1 MKKILF
7 VLAMISAAIAAQ
19 AQTYDTLWTGD
30 REPTFYYW
38 GDNWMDN
45 YSEYEFNYGY
55 VDASTGCQPEFARYC
70 YTDSVLKVI
79 GIAGVIHFNEHKP
92 GWANHVPWLDTFDMD
107 AAYKNMDKEYFRLYE
122 TDSNGGMELLAEE
135 SWNDV
140 TPRYLMETAHDPGWP
155 RCIGT
160 LEPVRE
166 VYFDSARTVR
176 DSFYVSATN
185 NNQRHHESFPFVTV
199 ILVASTWNGSVYDL
213 ETAANTPGPKPLH
226 FKRKLH
232 CIDNTD
238 FYHHITDTNW
248 HTFMKNSDGIA
259 GQDTIPYT
267 TMPYTNR
274 FMFIFPIIDTSCHG
288 EPLLPD
294 DSCQAPTGLSFIY
307 SNGGTAV
314 LSWNSP
320 ASLWDLCIAPQG
332 STPEQGTITQCNN
345 NVASITGLDTSLC
358 YTAWVRTRCSAS
370 SFSHW
375 SDSVDFCM
383 NGGTVDVP
391 SVVDSH
397 TFLFPNPASDQV
409 QVASSFRISTVEVY
423 SLSGQLVSRVKA
435 DGISA
440 TLDTRSLPSATYLVR
455 IATNH
460 GTAVKK
466 LVIE

>member
-1 MKKILF
+1 MKKVFFL
-7 VLAMISAAIAAQ
+7 LAMISAAIAAQ
-19 AQTYDTLWTGD
+19 AQTYDTLWSGD

-38 GDNWMDN
+38 DDNWMDR
-45 YSEYEFNYGY
+45 YSEETFNFTVVEGF
-55 VDASTGCQPEFARYC
+55 SGCQPEFARYC

-79 GIAGVIHFNEHKP
+79 GIAAVLEFVERVDEYFTTP
-92 GWANHVPWLDTFDMD
+92 AALEQ
-107 AAYKNMDKEYFRLYE
+107 AYKNMDKEYLRLYE
-122 TDSNGGMELLAEE
+122 TDSNGNMELLAEE
-135 SWNDV
+135 SWNNF
-140 TPRYLMETAHDPGWP
+140 TPRYLMQVAQQPGHSC
-155 RCIGT
+155 RGT
-160 LEPVRE
+160 LTPVRE

-176 DSFYVSATN
+176 DSFYVSATSN
-185 NNQRHHESFPFVTV
+185 NYRHHDSLPYVYVMLVT
-199 ILVASTWNGSVYDL
+199 SSWNNRIYDL
-213 ETAANTPGPKPLH
+213 ETDANAPGPKPRH

-232 CIDNTD
+232 GTNFND
-238 FYHHITDTNW
+238 FHHHITDTNW

-455 IATNH
+455 ITTNH
-460 GTAVKK
+460 GITVKK
-466 LVIE
+466 LVVE